1 MRVDHLSLTNFR
13 NFVRLETALP
23 AGALILAG
31 ANAQGKT
38 SLLEALYLFTSAAS
52 PFAESDRQVINFL
65 AMREAQPVARLVAE
79 AHNRRGPV
87 RLEVRLYFE
96 PTSGGRCASAKKC

>member
-13 NFVRLETALP
+13 NFVRLETPFP

-52 PFAESDRQVINFL
+52 PFADSDRQMINFL
-65 AMREAQPVARLVAE
+65 ALHEAQPVARLRGRNPQSARAATSRSAPVLRDD
-79 AHNRRGPV
+79 RRG
-87 RLEVRLYFE
+87 
-96 PTSGGRCASAKKC
+96 